1 MFAIQVKF
9 TLSGQQLHNFIRGL
23 DSSPGA
29 WTCIS
34 LEEPNE
40 STTWQEIRL
49 YGSQLFKEASVP
61 SGQPIYFQGG
71 EKAGIQWDNGFLI
84 PGQDGKWVR
93 IIVLMNYKRA
103 CLNCHFMFQVNVQRI
118 SVEGKVMKAGN
129 FGRQADSSSSAAVE
143 LNEDEKAKQEIIRQV
158 WKSIL
163 SADVSDETDFF
174 GAGAGSMDVVRLV
187 EELKD
192 KIGVTLENEDVFMA
206 TKFSELIQCV
216 ISKLRGDGSD
226 GSGKV
231 EYDPII
237 LTVNNREIRFP
248 HQQFINGKFMDA
260 ASGKTTAIIN
270 PTDESVIC
278 HVIIFFRVNSF

>member
-1 MFAIQVKF
+1 MGKSLSIVEIQI
-9 TLSGQQLHNFIRGL
+9 TLVFI
-23 DSSPGA
+23 
-29 WTCIS
+29 
-34 LEEPNE
+34 
-40 STTWQEIRL
+40 
-49 YGSQLFKEASVP
+49 F
-61 SGQPIYFQGG
+61 
-71 EKAGIQWDNGFLI
+71 GFL
-84 PGQDGKWVR
+84 
-93 IIVLMNYKRA
+93 
-103 CLNCHFMFQVNVQRI
+103 QVNVQRI
-118 SVEGKVMKAGN
+118 SVEGKVMKAANYG
-129 FGRQADSSSSAAVE
+129 QQTDSSASAAVE
-143 LNEDEKAKQEIIRQV
+143 LTEDEKAKQEVIRQV

-163 SADVSDETDFF
+163 SADVSDDTDFF

-226 GSGKV
+226 GSGKI
-231 EYDPII
+231 EYDPVI

-270 PTDESVIC
+270 PNDESVIC
-278 HVIIFFRVNSF
+278 HVIIINYFLKFKVIHAAYVFILTFQVSSGGVEDVQKAVEAARLAFEEGEWGKMNARDRGRLLFK